1 MPKEFR
7 QIFFSQ
13 EELTEAV
20 IAHNRIEEDK
30 VLYGDLASCVLG
42 EDLIIRVECRIRDG
56 GTLRSLTVNLTED
69 FTREALIRYC
79 LENNIPIPR
88 SGSKQLRL
96 VEDEACLEIRLKP
109 EI

>member
-7 QIFFSQ
+7 QIFFSH
-13 EELTEAV
+13 EELTHAV
-20 IAHNRIEEDK
+20 VAHNRIAEEK
-30 VLYGDLASCVLG
+30 VLYGDLAACTLG
-42 EDLIIRVECRIRDG
+42 EDLIIRAECQIRDG
-56 GTLRSLTVNLTED
+56 GTVRSLQVTLTED

-96 VEDEACLEIRLKP
+96 VDDEACLEISIKP
-109 EI
+109 QV

>member
-7 QIFFSQ
+7 QIVFSHH
-13 EELTEAV
+13 ELAHAV
-20 IAHNRIEEDK
+20 VAHNRIAEDK
-30 VLYGDLASCVLG
+30 VLCGDLASCSLG
-42 EDLIIRVECRIRDG
+42 EDLIIRAECRVRDG
-56 GTLRSLTVNLTED
+56 GTVRSLQVKLSED

-96 VEDEACLEIRLKP
+96 IEDEACLEISIKP
-109 EI
+109 QA

>member
-7 QIFFSQ
+7 QIVFSR
-13 EELTEAV
+13 EELADAV
-20 IAHNRIEEDK
+20 VAHNRIEEDK

-56 GTLRSLTVNLTED
+56 GNLRSLKVNLTED
-69 FTREALIRYC
+69 FALEALIRYC

-96 VEDEACLEIRLKP
+96 IDDEACLEISIKP
-109 EI
+109 RV

>member
-56 GTLRSLTVNLTED
+56 DTLRSLTVNLTED